1 MKASD
6 LLIRTSFST
15 QIRDGV
21 ARLEPIVPG
30 EPVNKMSRSVRLE
43 LEGLLDSL
51 GSDDEVRS
59 VVLISG
65 KSENFIAGADIDEF
79 VVLRNEEEAHGFVQ
93 SGQSESNPN
102 LG

>member
-6 LLIRTSFST
+6 LLIMTSFST

-21 ARLEPIVPG
+21 ARLELNVPG
-30 EPVNKMSRSVRLE
+30 EPVDKMSRSVRLE

-59 VVLISG
+59 VALISG
-65 KSENFIAGADIDEF
+65 KSENFIAGADMVKVKNWPPLWE
-79 VVLRNEEEAHGFVQ
+79 
-93 SGQSESNPN
+93 P
-102 LG
+102 